1 MATKGRGGDSMLVH
15 MTPGEV
21 QALQTLAERNGGTLT
36 INPETGQPE
45 ANFLKKILPMVA
57 GFALGP
63 AGFGLMSAGM
73 AGAAVGGITA
83 LSTGSLSRGLMAGLG
98 AYGGASLGAGLAGSG
113 AGAAQ
118 EAAIAGLTK
127 DQIAQQAVASGL
139 TEQGVLNQAAADA
152 TKDFLA
158 KGVGD
163 RFMEGA
169 TAAFKD
175 PKSFMTAMGG
185 PAKAIGAGFAAL
197 SPMMAADTV
206 QTTTRRPD
214 TGYIRNF
221 TFDPYGQTYSD
232 AGSYPAS
239 EYKGMAEGGIVAL
252 AKGGVSDQD
261 VQNWFATNTGAT
273 DAQIAAAMQQ
283 YNVAP
288 EQVARV
294 TGVGMPEVQQRFE
307 TAIAPQIVG
316 QYTGGVEGPGGT
328 TAVRGTGYLGIQDQL
343 ENVGVTAQE
352 LFNNPN
358 YKGWSLPELEQAYN
372 VANKIQQ
379 FDTGANSAALDDKAW
394 AKFMDE
400 NKFTVRNIAQATGL
414 SEAEVQRRYDAAKTT
429 TKPPIT
435 TITPSIITGNTQGPG
450 TQDSV
455 NDLRNVGIDRLLP
468 GVSGGGNT
476 VVNANG
482 TITTRPDFSLDMKTV
497 RDRYTQGGGSLGYV
511 NPAPRTMEE
520 FNQRF
525 NRQTGDSLAA
535 YEYLMGEGANPIKSG
550 VGEIMRPYSEAVR
563 GIPAAEGR
571 PTQKY
576 IYQNGKYV
584 ENPNYRPLS
593 YNTKGE
599 RMVGMTSSEVI
610 KGLQGLKDPADN
622 GALFDFVSSN
632 RISEAQLAAALGI
645 SIAEARA
652 RLAAGKKIKGVTTT
666 AQGDNYGGAGG
677 DSGDDGPGDTGGTA
691 GASGSDSGGG
701 PGSGGAGGCVDPNVM
716 VLLADGGHVRAGDLR
731 VGDMLHTLHEDTFV
745 YGNFPV
751 EFVEII
757 QQPKVEAVFDND
769 QKIIVSTTHKFLT
782 ADGVWKQMRDLALG
796 DVIRATGTDTKTLTG
811 VTALGEGPVVKMTV
825 TDAHTYIADGL
836 VSHNKARG
844 GIVRHMALGGL
855 GALAGGGQAGYNLG
869 GYSDGGRLLRGP
881 GDGVSD
887 SIPAS
892 IGRNRQP
899 ARLAD
904 GEFVVPA
911 RIVSELGNGSTEA
924 GARKL
929 YAMMDRVQKARGRT
943 TGKRRVAANTRADKY
958 LPA

>member
-1 MATKGRGGDSMLVH
+1 MSLHALAGHMATKGRGGDSMLVH

-21 QALQTLAERNGGTLT
+21 QALQTLAERHGGTLT

-45 ANFLKKILPMVA
+45 ANFLKKLLPTLVGA
-57 GFALGP
+57 GLSFIPGIGP
-63 AGFGLMSAGM
+63 LMAAGI
-73 AGAAVGGITA
+73 VGGGTA
-83 LSTGSLSRGLMAGLG
+83 LATGSLSRGLMAGLG
-98 AYGGASLGAGLAGSG
+98 AYGGAGLAQSLAGAGTGALSAS
-113 AGAAQ
+113 AGAAGA
-118 EAAIAGLTK
+118 ESVVPAIADSTLT
-127 DQIAQQAVASGL
+127 QSAAEIGNTFAQEQAAQQAVAQKLATASPTSVMSAGFDQMVKNPKLYGKTLLTSGL
-139 TEQGVLNQAAADA
+139 
-152 TKDFLA
+152 
-158 KGVGD
+158 
-163 RFMEGA
+163 
-169 TAAFKD
+169 
-175 PKSFMTAMGG
+175 S
-185 PAKAIGAGFAAL
+185 AI

-206 QTTTRRPD
+206 QTTTKRPD
-214 TGYIRNF
+214 TGTIRNY

-239 EYKGMAEGGIVAL
+239 EYKGMAQGGIVAL

-261 VQNWFATNTGAT
+261 VQNWFATNTGAN

-283 YNVAP
+283 FNVAP

-294 TGVGMPEVQQRFE
+294 TGVGMPEVQQRYE

-316 QYTGGVEGPGGT
+316 TYTGGVAGPGGT
-328 TAVRGTGYLGIQDQL
+328 TATRGTGYLGIQDQL
-343 ENVGVTAQE
+343 ENAGVTAQE

-394 AKFMDE
+394 AGFMDA
-400 NKFTVRNIAQATGL
+400 NKFSVRNIAQATGL
-414 SEAEVQRRYDAAKTT
+414 SEAEVQRRYDAAKAPVI
-429 TKPPIT
+429 KPPIVT
-435 TITPSIITGNTQGPG
+435 TTTTTPTVTTTPPVIT

-520 FNQRF
+520 FDQRF

-535 YEYLMGEGANPIKSG
+535 YEHLMGKGANPIKSG

-584 ENPNYRPLS
+584 ENPNYVPMS
-593 YNTKGE
+593 FNSKGE
-599 RMVGMTSSEVI
+599 RSVGMTSSEVI
-610 KGLQGLKDPADN
+610 KGLQGLKDPADD

-652 RLAAGKKIKGVTTT
+652 RLAAGKKRV
-666 AQGDNYGGAGG
+666 
-677 DSGDDGPGDTGGTA
+677 DGNA
-691 GASGSDSGGG
+691 AIVAAS
-701 PGSGGAGGCVDPNVM
+701 AVDPNSQ
-716 VLLADGGHVRAGDLR
+716 GGANGGLMGMAAGGYA
-731 VGDMLHTLHEDTFV
+731 VG
-745 YGNFPV
+745 
-751 EFVEII
+751 
-757 QQPKVEAVFDND
+757 
-769 QKIIVSTTHKFLT
+769 
-782 ADGVWKQMRDLALG
+782 
-796 DVIRATGTDTKTLTG
+796 
-811 VTALGEGPVVKMTV
+811 
-825 TDAHTYIADGL
+825 
-836 VSHNKARG
+836 
-844 GIVRHMALGGL
+844 GGL

-869 GYSDGGRLLRGP
+869 GYSDGGRLLKGP

-943 TGKRRVAANTRADKY
+943 TGKRRVAANTRAEKY